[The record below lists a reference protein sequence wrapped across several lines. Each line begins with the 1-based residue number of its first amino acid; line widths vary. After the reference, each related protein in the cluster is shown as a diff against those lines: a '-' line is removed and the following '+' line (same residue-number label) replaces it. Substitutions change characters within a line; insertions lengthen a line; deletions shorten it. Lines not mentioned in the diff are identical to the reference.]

1 MPKKIVLIEPEYEH
15 YKFNYLPQGL
25 LSLAGSL
32 RCKLFDIEVLHSPPI
47 PSCDVLGISATTPQ
61 YNSAISIARGA
72 YGKADLVVLGG
83 SHVTT
88 APVEAMKSPF
98 FDIGIV
104 GDGEDAFARICMGA
118 EPSSIPGVVYR
129 KSGMLVMNPNLDIE
143 YGFRS
148 STLPYPAYDFYTGEI
163 GSFVNVSRNREW
175 SWKNGWR
182 LKNRPK
188 WWRSF
193 SAEMGILRDLGVRE
207 VFITDE
213 NFGCWHSNIK
223 TTISTLDAFD
233 SWHCR
238 TSVSNALKKR
248 LDYKLLSTNCRSVEI
263 DCVSGNERLLNRFGD
278 HTVEEAR
285 LAVELLCGIGINVTL
300 HVTIGFPG
308 ETIDSMVD
316 TWKFISG
323 NSARISTLSPWP
335 GTEFYEESCRYYE
348 FDFCV
353 NALSWP
359 AFDANRNPGL
369 PWSMNT
375 IKPLDFLEFRS
386 KMKQGVYNGE

>member
-1 MPKKIVLIEPEYEH
+1 
-15 YKFNYLPQGL
+15 
-25 LSLAGSL
+25 
-32 RCKLFDIEVLHSPPI
+32 
-47 PSCDVLGISATTPQ
+47 
-61 YNSAISIARGA
+61 
-72 YGKADLVVLGG
+72 
-83 SHVTT
+83 
-88 APVEAMKSPF
+88 
-98 FDIGIV
+98 
-104 GDGEDAFARICMGA
+104 
-118 EPSSIPGVVYR
+118 
-129 KSGMLVMNPNLDIE
+129 
-143 YGFRS
+143 
-148 STLPYPAYDFYTGEI
+148 
-163 GSFVNVSRNREW
+163 
-175 SWKNGWR
+175 
-182 LKNRPK
+182 
-188 WWRSF
+188 
-193 SAEMGILRDLGVRE
+193 
-207 VFITDE
+207 
-213 NFGCWHSNIK
+213 
-223 TTISTLDAFD
+223 
-233 SWHCR
+233 
-238 TSVSNALKKR
+238 

-285 LAVELLCGIGINVTL
+285 LAVELLRGIGINVTL